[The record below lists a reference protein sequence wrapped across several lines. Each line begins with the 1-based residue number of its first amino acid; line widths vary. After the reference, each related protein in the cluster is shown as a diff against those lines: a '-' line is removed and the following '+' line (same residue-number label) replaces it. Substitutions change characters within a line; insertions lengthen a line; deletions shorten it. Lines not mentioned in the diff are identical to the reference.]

1 MLESFMSLPLLC
13 DLLWL
18 RGLPDV
24 RNGSR
29 SPALC
34 PVTCWIM
41 TPVSAFVIS
50 FCCVSKCN
58 SSKKK
63 KHKILDK
70 NATPLGWFELIVLKA
85 WSLCVSLSGIFTV
98 TCSGCVWSR
107 PESVI
112 CAVLGLWL
120 LYLNPWNCK
129 IKRNVLTGCGQRVVS
144 AAFLALGILRVCEG
158 EIFLML

>member
-1 MLESFMSLPLLC
+1 
-13 DLLWL
+13 
-18 RGLPDV
+18 
-24 RNGSR
+24 
-29 SPALC
+29 
-34 PVTCWIM
+34 M

-70 NATPLGWFELIVLKA
+70 KATLLGWFELIVLKA
-85 WSLCVSLSGIFTV
+85 WSLCVSLLGIFTV
-98 TCSGCVWSR
+98 TCSGCVWFR
-107 PESVI
+107 RESVI

-129 IKRNVLTGCGQRVVS
+129 IKRNVLTGCDQRACVS
-144 AAFLALGILRVCEG
+144 CISYIRNPMRVWKRNPFNALNVHQTFFDTVMGFEPSNLESLCRFRSVKRI
-158 EIFLML
+158 I